1 MQLEFDLTKEDVIA
15 FNMYHY
21 AHSPSVRRKKW
32 INLVWVIVVL
42 VSVCVLAAIAVER
55 SGGSADFLWTLLVSI
70 PIYIA
75 CYPYLLRRAQRKV
88 VERLIAE
95 GQNRDQ
101 FGKKQ
106 VTITP
111 IEITAAGE
119 LTSTTVR
126 WKAVERI
133 EVVEAYAYVYFSA
146 LQAVI
151 VPRRAFSSD
160 TEFSAWV
167 ETARKYITDER
178 GAR

>member
-1 MQLEFDLTKEDVIA
+1 MQLKFDLTKEDVIA

-21 AHSPSVRRKKW
+21 AHSPSLRRKKW
-32 INLVWVIVVL
+32 VNLVWGMVL
-42 VSVCVLAAIAVER
+42 ALVCVLAAIAVKG
-55 SGGSADFLWTLLVSI
+55 SGGSADFLWSLLVSI
-70 PIYIA
+70 PLYIA
-75 CYPYLLRRAQRKV
+75 CYPFLLRRAQRTA

-111 IEITAAGE
+111 IEITAGGD

-133 EVVEAYAYVYFSA
+133 EVAEAYAYVYFSA

-151 VPRRAFSSD
+151 IPRRAFASD
-160 TEFSAWV
+160 EEFSAWV
-167 ETARKYITDER
+167 ETARKYASTER
-178 GAR
+178 GER